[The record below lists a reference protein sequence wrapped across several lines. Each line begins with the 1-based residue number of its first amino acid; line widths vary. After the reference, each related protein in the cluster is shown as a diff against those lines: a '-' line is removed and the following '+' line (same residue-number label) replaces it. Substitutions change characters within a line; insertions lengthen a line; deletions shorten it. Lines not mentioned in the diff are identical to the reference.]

1 MWTSEP
7 RTRRLI
13 KSIEKGSIKRVT
25 LVGIPADFVSFV
37 ANTKGAR
44 RKLAALQ
51 ARYERGIDRA
61 LGAPFMVAAADSS
74 RHDEIKE
81 LLFGTPDVAQ
91 ALIAEGF

>member
-1 MWTSEP
+1 MWTEEP

-13 KSIEKGSIKRVT
+13 KSIQKGTIERVT
-25 LVGIPADFVSFV
+25 LVGIPADFIGFV

-61 LGAPFMVAAADSS
+61 LGMPFIEACAD
-74 RHDEIKE
+74 RARKDEITNV
-81 LLFGTPDVAQ
+81 LFTTPDVAQ